1 MTNTYRIA
9 DTGIRITSGNP
20 SVHRFC
26 KDYLAPDA
34 EVDLSIAVNDQ
45 DIALEREM
53 IVENDVFVGVPV
65 RELTDAH
72 MEMLAIHRKISE
84 AMPFRNTFLMHGS
97 CIAVD
102 GAAYLFTAKS
112 GTGKS
117 THTAL
122 WRERFLDRA
131 VMVNDDKPLIAITDK
146 GVIAYGSPWC
156 GKHRLST
163 NTSVPLKSICI
174 LERAEQNRIKEISFA
189 EAYPMLIQQIYRPL
203 HTEAMMKTL
212 QLIDRLP
219 AYIRFWRL
227 GCNMEPEAAEVSY
240 EAMKG

>member
-26 KDYLAPDA
+26 KDYLAPDVD
-34 EVDLSIAVNDQ
+34 VDLSIAVNDQ

-117 THTAL
+117 TQYL
-122 WRERFLDRA
+122 NWR
-131 VMVNDDKPLIAITDK
+131 
-146 GVIAYGSPWC
+146 
-156 GKHRLST
+156 RLFPGEIRMISGDM
-163 NTSVPLKSICI
+163 PI
-174 LERAEQNRIKEISFA
+174 LEARGDGSVWVHPSSWNGKERLFGASAAPLGGIVFLEQGQAWRHRHLERSLSLRQKPQPWIS
-189 EAYPMLIQQIYRPL
+189 
-203 HTEAMMKTL
+203 
-212 QLIDRLP
+212 
-219 AYIRFWRL
+219 
-227 GCNMEPEAAEVSY
+227 
-240 EAMKG
+240 